1 MKRISSFIFILLL
14 LLPIFSEN
22 VLVLDFDT
30 EIKDY
35 ENNAVIMADM
45 LRSELVKTGKL
56 DVVDKK
62 SMGTAIHEIQ
72 SQMSDYMTNEN
83 VKQLG
88 KMLNADY
95 LVIGHVLT
103 LSNTAPEMRNSEN
116 IFLNTAEK
124 ILIGKDRIEVIVQIL
139 DIETLRILS
148 SSSVELK
155 KWTDFSKYTK
165 KFAKEL
171 TEGIKYK
178 NSANEKISTQINNTN
193 AEMFD
198 GTWTSEIV
206 HDGITDIYS
215 ITFEKNNKI
224 DISIISIEKNG
235 KESKAAGAGRYVF
248 NDSEKILSVTINSLK
263 GNIKQLKSIKWKS
276 FVNPASDELMFSYSI
291 PVSSASNA
299 KTIRADFYKE

>member
-1 MKRISSFIFILLL
+1 
-14 LLPIFSEN
+14 
-22 VLVLDFDT
+22 
-30 EIKDY
+30 
-35 ENNAVIMADM
+35 MADM

-103 LSNTAPEMRNSEN
+103 LSNTAPEILKDLLIEN
-116 IFLNTAEK
+116 N
-124 ILIGKDRIEVIVQIL
+124 
-139 DIETLRILS
+139 
-148 SSSVELK
+148 
-155 KWTDFSKYTK
+155 
-165 KFAKEL
+165 
-171 TEGIKYK
+171 EGIKYK

-235 KESKAAGAGRYVF
+235 KESKAIGSGRYVF

-299 KTIRADFYKE
+299 KNIRADFYKE

>member
-1 MKRISSFIFILLL
+1 MKRIGSFIFMLLL

-116 IFLNTAEK
+116 IFLNMIEK
-124 ILIGKDRIEVIVQIL
+124 IFIGKDRIEVIVQIL

-165 KFAKEL
+165 NIAKEL
-171 TEGIKYK
+171 TEGVKDK
-178 NSANEKISTQINNTN
+178 NSTSEKISTQINNTN
-193 AEMFD
+193 TEMFD

-206 HDGITDIYS
+206 HDGIIYTYS
-215 ITFEKNNKI
+215 ITFGKNNKI

-235 KESKAAGAGRYVF
+235 KESKAAGSGRYVF

-291 PVSSASNA
+291 PVSPASNA